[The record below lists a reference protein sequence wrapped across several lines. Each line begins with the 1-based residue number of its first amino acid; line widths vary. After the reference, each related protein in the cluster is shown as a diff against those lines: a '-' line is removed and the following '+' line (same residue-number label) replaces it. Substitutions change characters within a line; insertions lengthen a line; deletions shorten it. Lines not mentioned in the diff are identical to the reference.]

1 MSPPR
6 ATPWAVSLGVLGLAC
21 HAAPGP
27 LAPLPKPAPRVR
39 APLALTI
46 AYPREGS
53 RQQTASGLVIAAD
66 STVVLQSTDSVFILG
81 SAGRG
86 DATLTVNGVA
96 VPVYPTGGWIAWVA
110 LPPDTMPPGSVGPR
124 VARFD
129 LVAAAGGDTARAIL
143 LARVRARFHPPASGA
158 WIDTTSF
165 APVGSMWLLP
175 GEPVKLGVRA
185 APGASVSLL
194 LPGGVRLPFLRDT
207 GYRPASPGQEA
218 FGTRVPGGAGAPIR
232 EPDHYVASW
241 AGPLGP
247 PPGEVLAPVPLPP
260 QGDTAWARLEV
271 VAGSDTAR
279 ASWPLRVAVLDPVHP
294 RVVYV
299 DDDTAGTGLTDSS
312 LAGRAAPYATYN
324 WFFPT
329 GTVAPVIGRWN
340 DQVRLRLSR
349 TSVAW
354 VDAQDVHPLPAGTPA
369 PGGSTGGSVRLFPS
383 AESVTL
389 RVPLPAR
396 VPFRVDETDRRLRL
410 LLYGVEADMDFMQYG
425 PPDSLITRMW
435 FEQPTE
441 DETAINV
448 ELAQPVWGYRVRWSG
463 SSLLLEIRR
472 PPVID
477 RAHPLRGRRI
487 AVDPGHPPL
496 GAVGPTG
503 VREPDVTLAV
513 GKKVQQLLI
522 AAGAT
527 VIMLRTND
535 QPVDLAPRVM
545 HAERADAELLVS
557 IHANAL
563 PDGVN
568 PFVNNG
574 TSVYYFQPRSVGLAR
589 ALDRALVRQFGFH
602 DLGIGRADL
611 ALARPTWMPAALCE
625 GLFLMLPDQEAVLAS
640 EQGQWRYAR
649 GIVAGLRAFLRQ
661 RATR

>member
-1 MSPPR
+1 MRQSR
-6 ATPWAVSLGVLGLAC
+6 AARWAASLAALALAC
-21 HAAPGP
+21 HPAPGP
-27 LAPLPKPAPRVR
+27 LAPLPRPVPRVSG
-39 APLALTI
+39 PLALSI
-46 AYPREGS
+46 VYPREGT
-53 RQQTASGLVIAAD
+53 RQQTDSGLVIVAD
-66 STVVLQSTDSVFILG
+66 TTAVLESRDSVFLLG
-81 SAGRG
+81 STRRG
-86 DATLTVNGVA
+86 DATLTVNGIG
-96 VPVYPTGGWIAWVA
+96 VPVYPTGGWIAWLA
-110 LPPDTMPPGSVGPR
+110 LPPDTMPPGSAGPR
-124 VARFD
+124 VVRFD
-129 LVAAAGGDTARAIL
+129 LVAAAGRDTARAIL
-143 LARVRARFHPPASGA
+143 LARVRGRFRPPATAA

-165 APVGSMWLLP
+165 APVGSMWRSP

-185 APGASVSLL
+185 APDASVSLV

-207 GYRPASPGQEA
+207 GYRPVSPGPETLGA
-218 FGTRVPGGAGAPIR
+218 PAPGAGAPVR
-232 EPDHYVASW
+232 QWVHYVASW
-241 AGPLGP
+241 VGALGP
-247 PPGEVLAPVPLPP
+247 APGEMFAPVPMPP
-260 QGDTAWARLEV
+260 STDTTWARLEV
-271 VAGSDTAR
+271 VAGNDTAR
-279 ASWPLRVAVLDPVHP
+279 ARWPLRVAVLDPTHP

-299 DDDTAGTGLTDSS
+299 DDDTAGTGLTDST

-329 GTVAPVIGRWN
+329 GTVATVSGRWN

-349 TSVAW
+349 TSIAW

-369 PGGSTGGSVRLFPS
+369 PGGPTTGSVRLLPS
-383 AESVTL
+383 TESVTL

-396 VPFRVDETDRRLRL
+396 VPFRVDETDRTLRL

-441 DETAINV
+441 DEAAIAV

-463 SSLLLEIRR
+463 SNLLLEIRR

-477 RAHPLRGRRI
+477 RAHPLAGRRI
-487 AVDPGHPPL
+487 AIDPGHPPL
-496 GAVGPTG
+496 GATGPTG
-503 VREPDVTLAV
+503 VREAHVTLAV
-513 GKKVQQLLI
+513 GKKVQRLLT

-527 VIMLRTND
+527 VIMTRTD
-535 QPVDLAPRVM
+535 DRPVALEARVKLADS
-545 HAERADAELLVS
+545 ANADVLVS

-563 PDGVN
+563 PEGVN

-589 ALDRALVRQFGFH
+589 ALDHALVRQFGFR

-611 ALARPTWMPAALCE
+611 ELARPTWMPAALCE

-649 GIVAGLRAFLRQ
+649 GIVEGLRDFLRQ
-661 RATR
+661 RAAP

>member
-1 MSPPR
+1 M
-6 ATPWAVSLGVLGLAC
+6 
-21 HAAPGP
+21 
-27 LAPLPKPAPRVR
+27 
-39 APLALTI
+39 
-46 AYPREGS
+46 
-53 RQQTASGLVIAAD
+53 
-66 STVVLQSTDSVFILG
+66 
-81 SAGRG
+81 
-86 DATLTVNGVA
+86 
-96 VPVYPTGGWIAWVA
+96 
-110 LPPDTMPPGSVGPR
+110 
-124 VARFD
+124 
-129 LVAAAGGDTARAIL
+129 L
-143 LARVRARFHPPASGA
+143 LARVRARFRPPASAA

-185 APGASVSLL
+185 APGASVSLV
-194 LPGGVRLPFLRDT
+194 LPGGVRVPFLRDT
-207 GYRPASPGQEA
+207 GYRPASPGEEA
-218 FGTRVPGGAGAPIR
+218 FGTQAPGTAGGPAR
-232 EPDHYVASW
+232 EADHYVASW
-241 AGPLGP
+241 VGALGP
-247 PPGEVLAPVPLPP
+247 APGETFAPVPLPP
-260 QGDTAWARLEV
+260 MTDTAWAQLEV
-271 VAGSDTAR
+271 AAGSDTAR
-279 ASWPLRVAVLDPVHP
+279 ARWPLRVATLDPTHP

-329 GTVAPVIGRWN
+329 GTVAAVSGRWN

-369 PGGSTGGSVRLFPS
+369 PGGRTGGSVRLFPS

-396 VPFRVDETDRRLRL
+396 IPFRVDEADRTLRL
-410 LLYGVEADMDFMQYG
+410 LLYGVQADMDFMQYG
-425 PPDSLITRMW
+425 PPDSLIARIW

-441 DETAINV
+441 DETVIDV
-448 ELAQPVWGYRVRWSG
+448 ELARPVWGYRARWSG
-463 SSLLLEIRR
+463 STLLLDIRR

-513 GKKVQQLLI
+513 GKKVQRLLA

-535 QPVDLAPRVM
+535 QPIELAPRVM
-545 HAERADAELLVS
+545 HAARADAELLVS

-589 ALDRALVRQFGFH
+589 ALDRALVRQFGYP

-640 EQGQWRYAR
+640 ERGQWRYAR
-649 GIVAGLRAFLRQ
+649 GIVEGLVTFLRQ

>member
-6 ATPWAVSLGVLGLAC
+6 AAPWAVSLALLAVAC

-27 LAPLPKPAPRVR
+27 LAPLPAPAPRVSR
-39 APLALTI
+39 PLAFTI
-46 AYPREGS
+46 TYPREEA
-53 RQQTASGLVIAAD
+53 RQQTDSGLVIVAD

-81 SAGRG
+81 STGRG
-86 DATLTVNGVA
+86 DATLRVNGVP
-96 VPVYPTGGWIAWVA
+96 VPVYPTGGWIAWLA

-124 VARFD
+124 SVRFD
-129 LVAAAGGDTARAIL
+129 LLAASRGDTARAIL
-143 LARVRARFHPPASGA
+143 LVRVRARFRPPGSAA
-158 WIDTTSF
+158 WVDTTSF

-175 GEPVKLGVRA
+175 GEPVRLGVRA
-185 APGASVSLL
+185 APGASVSLV
-194 LPGGVRLPFLRDT
+194 LPDGVRLPFLRDT
-207 GYRPASPGQEA
+207 GYRPVSPGEEA
-218 FGTRVPGGAGAPIR
+218 FATQAPGGGGPVR
-232 EPDHYVASW
+232 EADHYVASW
-241 AGPLGP
+241 VGALGP
-247 PPGEVLAPVPLPP
+247 PAGEAFAPVPMPP
-260 QGDTAWARLEV
+260 MTDTAWAQLEV
-271 VAGSDTAR
+271 VEGSDTAR
-279 ASWPLRVAVLDPVHP
+279 ARWPLRVATLDPTHP

-329 GTVAPVIGRWN
+329 GTVAAVSGRWN
-340 DQVRLRLSR
+340 DQVRLRLSG

-369 PGGSTGGSVRLFPS
+369 PGGRTGGSVRLFPA

-396 VPFRVDETDRRLRL
+396 VPFRVDERDRTLRL
-410 LLYGVEADMDFMQYG
+410 LLYGIQADMDFMQYG
-425 PPDSLITRMW
+425 PPDSLITRIW

-441 DETAINV
+441 EEMAIDVN
-448 ELAQPVWGYRVRWSG
+448 LARPVWGYRARWSG
-463 SSLLLEIRR
+463 STLSLEIRR
-472 PPVID
+472 PPAID

-503 VREPDVTLAV
+503 VREPNVTLAV
-513 GKKVQQLLI
+513 GQKVQRLLT

-527 VIMLRTND
+527 VIMLRTNE
-535 QPVDLAPRVM
+535 QPIELAPRVM

-574 TSVYYFQPRSVGLAR
+574 TSVYYFQPHSVGLAR
-589 ALDRALVRQFGFH
+589 ALDRALVRQFGYR

-649 GIVAGLRAFLRQ
+649 GIVQGLRDFLRQ
-661 RATR
+661 RAAR